1 MRSNVLALK
10 KISFDC
16 LITKEYHMG
25 NEILRW
31 RISIT
36 SGWSHCSILYLYSWF
51 DLAWRINNQSWTS
64 I

>member
-25 NEILRW
+25 NEILR
-31 RISIT
+31 
-36 SGWSHCSILYLYSWF
+36 
-51 DLAWRINNQSWTS
+51 
-64 I
+64 